1 MKYGIL
7 LDGQL
12 IYAQPYY
19 FCSDG
24 RKIINFNNSVELMT
38 AYGFKP
44 VFDNIPDYDEKTQ
57 CIVFSHYEETEE
69 NILVEYEVLDIVLT
83 TAQLKQ
89 QDKEKCLKMFAETL
103 TDEQALEVPL
113 MFDEWQV
120 GKGYNVG
127 ERVLYDEVLY
137 KVLISHT
144 SIESWTPDV
153 APSLFAKV
161 LNETPEGGVPKW
173 QQPDST
179 NAYMTGDR
187 VIFEGKEYES
197 LIDNNVWSPSANPD
211 SWKLI
216 EEVVEEETP
225 EEPIIPEPIEPEPEP
240 EPEEPTE
247 PEQPDEPTEEVIPEW
262 VQPGAANPYN
272 QGDKVMFEGQ
282 TYVSTING
290 NVWSPSTY
298 PAGWQLI
305 G

>member
-1 MKYGIL
+1 
-7 LDGQL
+7 
-12 IYAQPYY
+12 
-19 FCSDG
+19 
-24 RKIINFNNSVELMT
+24 
-38 AYGFKP
+38 
-44 VFDNIPDYDEKTQ
+44 
-57 CIVFSHYEETEE
+57 
-69 NILVEYEVLDIVLT
+69 
-83 TAQLKQ
+83 
-89 QDKEKCLKMFAETL
+89 
-103 TDEQALEVPL
+103 

>member
-12 IYAQPYY
+12 IYAQEYY
-19 FCSDG
+19 FSSDG
-24 RKIINFNNSVELMT
+24 RMIINFNKSVELMT

-57 CIVFSHYEETEE
+57 YIVFSHYEETEE
-69 NILVEYEVLDIVLT
+69 MIMIQYEVLDIELT
-83 TAQLKQ
+83 KEDLRQ

-127 ERVLYDEVLY
+127 ERVIYNDVLY

-144 SIESWTPDV
+144 SQETWTPDV

-161 LNETPEGGVPKW
+161 LNESMDGGIPEW
-173 QQPDST
+173 EQPDST
-179 NAYMTGDR
+179 NAYMTGDKVR
-187 VIFEGKEYES
+187 FEGQVYES
-197 LIDNNVWSPSANPD
+197 LVDNNVWSPSAYP
-211 SWKLI
+211 SAWKL
-216 EEVVEEETP
+216 VEETTEEEP
-225 EEPIIPEPIEPEPEP
+225 EEELPVQPEEPIEPEPEP
-240 EPEEPTE
+240 EPEQ
-247 PEQPDEPTEEVIPEW
+247 PEVETVPEW
-262 VQPGAANPYN
+262 VQPGAANPYSK
-272 QGDKVMFEGQ
+272 GDRVMFEGHV
-282 TYVSTING
+282 YESVIDG
-290 NVWSPSTY
+290 NVWSPTAY

-305 G
+305 S

>member
-1 MKYGIL
+1 MRYGIL

-24 RKIINFNNSVELMT
+24 RKIINFNKSVELMT

-69 NILVEYEVLDIVLT
+69 NILIEYEVLDIVLT

-113 MFDEWQV
+113 VFDEFEI
-120 GKGYNVG
+120 GKGYEVG
-127 ERVLYDEVLY
+127 KRILYQGVLY
-137 KVLISHT
+137 KVITSHT
-144 SIESWTPDV
+144 SQETWTPDV
-153 APSLFAKV
+153 APSLFAPII
-161 LNETPEGGVPKW
+161 NETIDGSIPEWK
-173 QQPDST
+173 QPDST

-187 VIFEGKEYES
+187 VIFEEKEYES
-197 LIDNNVWSPSANPD
+197 LVDNNVWSPSANP
-211 SWKLI
+211 SGWQLV
-216 EEVVEEETP
+216 EEVEEPETP
-225 EEPIIPEPIEPEPEP
+225 VEPEIPVEPEPEP
-240 EPEEPTE
+240 ELPEEPTE
-247 PEQPDEPTEEVIPEW
+247 PTIPEW
-262 VQPGAANPYN
+262 VQPDATTAYKK
-272 QGDKVMFEGQ
+272 GDRVMFEGKV
-282 TYVSTING
+282 YESTMDG
-290 NVWSPSTY
+290 NVWSPTAY

-305 G
+305 EE